1 MVTFRSSQK
10 IYGDYLSIFEKIMIM
25 QYHLEKV
32 THLAP
37 ISLSAALTMMAF
49 AIDFDVGPFMTLRLP
64 DGSNLCSLH
73 STYKLPLLAPRHR
86 IFPASLEW
94 HDLFPKLKERALSVR
109 KRPYLRDAIG
119 PFHYVDGLNVVSN
132 ALTCQ
137 PRLQWPGELCDR

>member
-1 MVTFRSSQK
+1 
-10 IYGDYLSIFEKIMIM
+10 MIM

-73 STYKLPLLAPRHR
+73 STYKLPLLTVGYR
-86 IFPASLEW
+86 EV
-94 HDLFPKLKERALSVR
+94 FPKTFFFQFQILKPCKMRAL
-109 KRPYLRDAIG
+109 
-119 PFHYVDGLNVVSN
+119 
-132 ALTCQ
+132 
-137 PRLQWPGELCDR
+137 